1 MTLSEPPP
9 GWGSDNLTKYLDDA
23 RHNAY
28 ASFHNLRDEYRRL
41 SDIDTA
47 FRKAIDSLL
56 NTADWFAAFFL
67 LRSHSS
73 FLAGLSLSMSGQ
85 VPEGYAC
92 LRLALEN
99 SLYGFY
105 LSKNPSSQITWLN
118 RHESAEAKK
127 KVRDEFKIRALLA
140 SLKTSNPAEG
150 TVVEALYDRTID
162 YGAHPNERALM
173 QNLRMEK
180 SADGVQFQV
189 AYLTDDTMAF
199 RLLVKTVAQV
209 GVCSLEIFRL
219 IYRERFDITGL
230 TDMLQKLKHGL

>member
-1 MTLSEPPP
+1 MTLSEAPPN
-9 GWGSDNLTKYLDDA
+9 WGSDNITKYIDDA

-28 ASFHNLRDEYRRL
+28 ASFHNLRSEYRRF
-41 SDIDTA
+41 SEIDIA
-47 FRKAIDSLL
+47 FRKATDSLI
-56 NTADWFAAFFL
+56 NTAAWFAAFFL

-92 LRLALEN
+92 LRLVLEN

-105 LSKNPSSQITWLN
+105 LSRNPSSQETWLS

-127 KVRDEFKIRALLA
+127 KVRDEFKIRALLDT
-140 SLKTSNPAEG
+140 LIKTNTAEG
-150 TVVEALYDRTID
+150 KVLEMLYDRAID

-173 QNLRMEK
+173 QCLRMEK
-180 SADGVQFQV
+180 DAKGVKFQV
-189 AYLTDDTMAF
+189 AYLSDDTIAF
-199 RLLVKTVAQV
+199 RLLLKSVAQI
-209 GVCSLEIFRL
+209 GLCSLDIFRL

-230 TDMLQKLKHGL
+230 SDTLQKLKQGL

>member
-23 RHNAY
+23 QHNAY
-28 ASFHNLRDEYRRL
+28 AFFHNLPDEYRRL
-41 SDIDTA
+41 SDIDIA

-73 FLAGLSLSMSGQ
+73 FLTGLSLSMSGQ

-92 LRLALEN
+92 LRLVLEN

-105 LSKNPSSQITWLN
+105 LSKNPSSQVTWLN
-118 RHESAEAKK
+118 RHESADAKK
-127 KVRDEFKIRALLA
+127 KVRDEFKIRALLD
-140 SLKTSNPAEG
+140 SLKATSAAEG

-162 YGAHPNERALM
+162 YGAHPNELALM
-173 QNLRMEK
+173 QSLRMEK
-180 SADGVQFQV
+180 NADGVQFQV
-189 AYLTDDTMAF
+189 AYLSDDTMAF
-199 RLLVKTVAQV
+199 RLLLKTVAQI
-209 GVCSLEIFRL
+209 GVSSLEIFRL
-219 IYRERFDITGL
+219 VYRERFDIMGL
-230 TDMLQKLKHGL
+230 TDMLQKLKQGL